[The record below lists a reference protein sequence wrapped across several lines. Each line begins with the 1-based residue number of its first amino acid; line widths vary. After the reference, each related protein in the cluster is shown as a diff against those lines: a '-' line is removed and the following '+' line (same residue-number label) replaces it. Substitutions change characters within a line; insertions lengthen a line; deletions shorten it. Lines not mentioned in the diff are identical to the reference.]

1 MKIPSA
7 SPASV
12 VSRSSVS
19 SSAVASSCAPEVS
32 IPVAAKQTSRKR
44 GRAHLPTLV
53 PSDVDHGF
61 SIGDFHVGLD
71 VLVFFKDAPIAGTIE
86 KLSTRSGT
94 CTVHL
99 QLETDMYDQMV
110 TVSCRCMAPLA
121 DFNHDSD
128 ADQ

>member
-1 MKIPSA
+1 M
-7 SPASV
+7 
-12 VSRSSVS
+12 
-19 SSAVASSCAPEVS
+19 
-32 IPVAAKQTSRKR
+32 
-44 GRAHLPTLV
+44 

-86 KLSTRSGT
+86 KLSTRSGK
-94 CTVHL
+94 CTV
-99 QLETDMYDQMV
+99 QLDTDMYDQMV

-121 DFNHDSD
+121 DFDHDSD

>member
-7 SPASV
+7 SPASD

-53 PSDVDHGF
+53 PSDVDHDF

-86 KLSTRSGT
+86 KLSTRSGK
-94 CTVHL
+94 CTV
-99 QLETDMYDQMV
+99 QLDTDMYDQMV

-121 DFNHDSD
+121 DFDHDSD

>member
-12 VSRSSVS
+12 VSRSSVL

-86 KLSTRSGT
+86 KLSARSGT
-94 CTVHL
+94 CTV

-121 DFNHDSD
+121 DFDHDSD